1 MKDTDSRD
9 YKVCQALLG
18 QRWRFNDWR
27 GIARH
32 VMPLMI
38 PAGEMQNVADDGL
51 ADIVVQRAKDNVLK
65 LAGVCASMV
74 TERGLNWFYYKS
86 NDENGSADAEDWFTK
101 ATQVVQDVIEQSNF
115 YTEQHSAVV
124 DRIVAG
130 TGLMLIEPDVL
141 RTLVFVHVPAGTYAI
156 AENDQQEV
164 DTVVRTFKFT
174 AHQAAM
180 KWGVERLSER
190 MRKAWERPEE
200 RYAEQFEVWH
210 LVEPRDVADMGNVPG
225 DESVVMNPL
234 LMSWRSVYIEAES
247 RHVIYEDGYYEFPYL
262 CTRFVTLAGSPYGL
276 SALYG
281 LEDTLRKIIRLEGS
295 IVDAAEA
302 AAVPR
307 LLTTADMVEDICLEA
322 GGITVVTPQ
331 AAGAQLPREWATV
344 VDYRSGKELLVEKE
358 QELDRALFID
368 AIQVLEPVERQMS
381 ATEAQLRTNEKVQ
394 TFAPTFSQYVAD
406 LRRPMER
413 IFAIC
418 YRAGLFPKSYVPKG
432 LLKATEASGG
442 QMYRLNAPTP
452 AYIGRMAKA
461 LENNKVRGVQQLLE
475 LGGQM
480 AQLSGDGSWLGAMK
494 PGRVMSFLGRELNVP
509 VECME
514 TLEVLEAREEA
525 ARMAAAQQQQV
536 QMAQMMAA
544 ANRDNAA
551 AMQGGQV

>member
-1 MKDTDSRD
+1 MQNDSRD
-9 YKVCQALLG
+9 YKVCRALLG
-18 QRWRFNDWR
+18 QRWSFNDWR
-27 GIARH
+27 GIAKH
-32 VMPLMI
+32 VMPLLI
-38 PAGEMQNVADDGL
+38 PDSNLQDVADDGL
-51 ADIVVQRAKDNVLK
+51 ADVVVQRAKDNVLK

-86 NDENGSADAEDWFTK
+86 NDKDAAADAEDWFTK
-101 ATQVVQDVIEQSNF
+101 ATQVVQDAIEQSNF

-124 DRIVAG
+124 DRIVTG

-174 AHQAAM
+174 PHQAAL
-180 KWGVERLSER
+180 KWGLEKLSEK
-190 MRKAWERPEE
+190 MRKAYESADE
-200 RYAEQFEVWH
+200 RYNRQFEIWH
-210 LVEPRDVADMGNVPG
+210 LVEPRDVADMGNVPP
-225 DESVVMNPL
+225 DKSVGLNPL
-234 LMSWRSVYIEAES
+234 LMSWRSVYMEADS
-247 RHVIYEDGYYEFPYL
+247 RHVIHEDGYYEFPYL
-262 CTRFVTLAGSPYGL
+262 CSRFVTLAGSPYGL

-302 AAVPR
+302 AAMPR
-307 LLTTADMVEDICLEA
+307 LLTSADMVEDICLEA

-331 AAGAQLPREWATV
+331 AAAAGLPREWATV
-344 VDYRSGKELLVEKE
+344 VDYRSGKELLAEKE
-358 QELDRALFID
+358 AELDKALFID
-368 AIQVLEPVERQMS
+368 AIQVLAPVERQMS

-418 YRAGLFPKSYVPKG
+418 YRAGLFPQNYVPKS
-432 LLKATEASGG
+432 LLSPTEASRGS
-442 QMYRLNAPTP
+442 MYRLNAPTP

-461 LENNKVRGVQQLLE
+461 LENNKVRGVQSILE
-475 LGGQM
+475 LAGQM
-480 AQLSGDGSWLGAMK
+480 VQLSGDGGWLGAIK
-494 PGRVMSFLGRELNVP
+494 PGRVMHFLGRELNVP

-514 TLEVLEAREEA
+514 KLEVVEQREED
-525 ARMAAAQQQQV
+525 ARVAAAQQQQAQV
-536 QMAQMMAA
+536 AQMMAS
-544 ANRDNAA
+544 ANRDQAMAA
-551 AMQGGQV
+551 NS

>member
-1 MKDTDSRD
+1 MQNDSRD
-9 YKVCQALLG
+9 YKVCRALLG

-27 GIARH
+27 GIAKH
-32 VMPLMI
+32 VMPLLI
-38 PAGEMQNVADDGL
+38 PDSNLQDVADDGL
-51 ADIVVQRAKDNVLK
+51 ADVVVQRAKDDVLK

-86 NDENGSADAEDWFTK
+86 NDKDAAADAEDWFTK
-101 ATQVVQDVIEQSNF
+101 ATQVVQDAIEQSNF

-124 DRIVAG
+124 DRIVTG
-130 TGLMLIEPDVL
+130 TGLMLIEPDEL

-174 AHQAAM
+174 PHQAAL
-180 KWGVERLSER
+180 KWGLEKLSEK
-190 MRKAWERPEE
+190 MRKSYESAEE
-200 RYAEQFEVWH
+200 RYSRQFEIWH
-210 LVEPRDVADMGNVPG
+210 LVEPRDVADMGNVPA
-225 DESVVMNPL
+225 DKSVGMNPL
-234 LMSWRSVYIEAES
+234 LMSWRSVYMEADS
-247 RHVIYEDGYYEFPYL
+247 RHVIHEDGYYEFPYL
-262 CTRFVTLAGSPYGL
+262 CSRFVTLAGSPYGL

-302 AAVPR
+302 AAMPR
-307 LLTTADMVEDICLEA
+307 LLTSADMVEDICLEA

-331 AAGAQLPREWATV
+331 AAAAGLPREWATV
-344 VDYRSGKELLVEKE
+344 VDYRSGKELLAEKE
-358 QELDRALFID
+358 AELDKALFID
-368 AIQVLEPVERQMS
+368 AIQVLAPVERQMS

-418 YRAGLFPKSYVPKG
+418 YRAGLFPQNYVPRS
-432 LLKATEASGG
+432 LLSPTEASKGS
-442 QMYRLNAPTP
+442 MYRLNAPTP

-461 LENNKVRGVQQLLE
+461 LENNKVRGVQSILE
-475 LGGQM
+475 LAGQM
-480 AQLSGDGSWLGAMK
+480 VQLSGDGGWLGAIK
-494 PGRVMSFLGRELNVP
+494 PGRVMHFLGREMNVP

-514 TLEVLEAREEA
+514 KLEVVEQREED
-525 ARMAAAQQQQV
+525 ARVAAAQQQQAQV
-536 QMAQMMAA
+536 AQMVAS
-544 ANRDNAA
+544 ANRDQAMAA
-551 AMQGGQV
+551 NS

>member
-1 MKDTDSRD
+1 MQNDSRD
-9 YKVCQALLG
+9 YKVCRALLG

-27 GIARH
+27 GIAKH
-32 VMPLMI
+32 VMPLLI
-38 PAGEMQNVADDGL
+38 PDSNLQDVADDGL
-51 ADIVVQRAKDNVLK
+51 ADVVVQRAKDDVLK

-86 NDENGSADAEDWFTK
+86 NDKDAAADAEDWFTK
-101 ATQVVQDVIEQSNF
+101 ATQVVQDAIEQSNF

-124 DRIVAG
+124 DRIVTG
-130 TGLMLIEPDVL
+130 TGLMLIEPDEL

-174 AHQAAM
+174 PHQAAL
-180 KWGVERLSER
+180 KWGLEKLSEK
-190 MRKAWERPEE
+190 MRKSYESADE
-200 RYAEQFEVWH
+200 RYSRQFEIWH
-210 LVEPRDVADMGNVPG
+210 LVEPRDVADMGNVPA
-225 DESVVMNPL
+225 DKSVGMNPL
-234 LMSWRSVYIEAES
+234 LMSWRSVYMEADS
-247 RHVIYEDGYYEFPYL
+247 RHVIHEDGYYEFPYL
-262 CTRFVTLAGSPYGL
+262 CSRFVTLAGSPYGL

-302 AAVPR
+302 AAIPR
-307 LLTTADMVEDICLEA
+307 LLTSADMVEDICLEA

-331 AAGAQLPREWATV
+331 AEAAGLPREWATV
-344 VDYRSGKELLVEKE
+344 VDYRSGKELLAEKE
-358 QELDRALFID
+358 AELDKALFID
-368 AIQVLEPVERQMS
+368 AIQVLAPVERQMS

-418 YRAGLFPKSYVPKG
+418 YRAGLFPQNYVPKS
-432 LLKATEASGG
+432 LLSPTEASKGS
-442 QMYRLNAPTP
+442 MYRLNAPTP

-461 LENNKVRGVQQLLE
+461 LENNKVRGVQSILE
-475 LGGQM
+475 LAGQM
-480 AQLSGDGSWLGAMK
+480 VQLSGDGGWLGAIK
-494 PGRVMSFLGRELNVP
+494 PGRVMHFLGREMNVP

-514 TLEVLEAREEA
+514 KLEVVEQREED
-525 ARMAAAQQQQV
+525 ARVAAAQQQQAQV
-536 QMAQMMAA
+536 AQMMAS
-544 ANRDNAA
+544 ANRDQAMAA
-551 AMQGGQV
+551 NS

>member
-1 MKDTDSRD
+1 MADRD
-9 YKVCQALLG
+9 YKLCQALLG

-32 VMPLMI
+32 VMPLLI
-38 PAGEMQNVADDGL
+38 PASEMQDVADDGL
-51 ADIVVQRAKDNVLK
+51 VDVVVQRAKDNVLK

-86 NDENGSADAEDWFTK
+86 NDKEASADAEDWFTK

-130 TGLMLIEPDVL
+130 TGLMLIEPDAL

-174 AHQAAM
+174 PHQAAL

-190 MRKAWERPEE
+190 MRKAYDKPES
-200 RYAEQFEVWH
+200 RYSEQYEIWH
-210 LVEPRDVADMGNVPG
+210 LVEPRDVADMGNVPSG
-225 DESVVMNPL
+225 KVGLNPL

-247 RHVIYEDGYYEFPYL
+247 RHVIHENGYYEFPYL
-262 CTRFVTLAGSPYGL
+262 CSRFVTLAGCPYGL

-307 LLTTADMVEDICLEA
+307 LLTSADMVEDICLEA

-331 AAGAQLPREWATV
+331 AAAAQLPREWATV
-344 VDYRSGKELLVEKE
+344 TDYRSGKELLAEKE

-418 YRAGLFPKSYVPKG
+418 YRAGLFPGRYVPKG
-432 LLKATEASGG
+432 LLSPTDASAG

-461 LENNKVRGVQQLLE
+461 LENNKVRGVQSLLE

-480 AQLSGDGSWLGAMK
+480 MQLSGDAAWLGALK

-509 VECME
+509 VEC
-514 TLEVLEAREEA
+514 LEKLAVLEQREED
-525 ARMAAAQQQQV
+525 ARAAAAQHAQAEV
-536 QMAQMMAA
+536 AQMQ
-544 ANRDNAA
+544 AA
-551 AMQGGQV
+551 AMRDQAAVQAGQ

>member
-1 MKDTDSRD
+1 MQNDSRD
-9 YKVCQALLG
+9 YKVCRALLG

-27 GIARH
+27 GIAKH
-32 VMPLMI
+32 VMPLLI
-38 PAGEMQNVADDGL
+38 PDSNLQDVADDGL
-51 ADIVVQRAKDNVLK
+51 ADVVVQRAKDDVLK

-86 NDENGSADAEDWFTK
+86 NDKDAAADAEDWFTK
-101 ATQVVQDVIEQSNF
+101 ATQVVQDAIEQSNF

-124 DRIVAG
+124 DRIVTG
-130 TGLMLIEPDVL
+130 TGLMLIEPDAL

-174 AHQAAM
+174 PHQAAL
-180 KWGVERLSER
+180 KWGLEKLSEK
-190 MRKAWERPEE
+190 MRKSYESADE
-200 RYAEQFEVWH
+200 RYSRQFEIWH
-210 LVEPRDVADMGNVPG
+210 LVEPRDVADMGNVPP
-225 DESVVMNPL
+225 DRSVGLNPL
-234 LMSWRSVYIEAES
+234 LMSWRSVYMEADS
-247 RHVIYEDGYYEFPYL
+247 RHVIHEDGYYEFPYL
-262 CTRFVTLAGSPYGL
+262 CSRFVTLAGSPYGL

-302 AAVPR
+302 AAMPR
-307 LLTTADMVEDICLEA
+307 LLTSADMVEDICLEA

-331 AAGAQLPREWATV
+331 AAAAGLPREWATV
-344 VDYRSGKELLVEKE
+344 VDYRSGKELLAEKE
-358 QELDRALFID
+358 AELDKALFID
-368 AIQVLEPVERQMS
+368 AIQVLAPVERQMS

-418 YRAGLFPKSYVPKG
+418 YRAGLFPQNYVPRS
-432 LLKATEASGG
+432 LLSPTEASRGS
-442 QMYRLNAPTP
+442 MYRLNAPTP

-461 LENNKVRGVQQLLE
+461 LENNKVRGVQSILE
-475 LGGQM
+475 LAGQM
-480 AQLSGDGSWLGAMK
+480 VQLSGDGGWLGAMK
-494 PGRVMSFLGRELNVP
+494 PGRVMHFLGRELNVP

-514 TLEVLEAREEA
+514 KLEVVEQREDDARV
-525 ARMAAAQQQQV
+525 AAAQQQQAQV
-536 QMAQMMAA
+536 AQMMAS
-544 ANRDNAA
+544 ANRDQAMAA
-551 AMQGGQV
+551 NS

>member
-1 MKDTDSRD
+1 MSSDRD
-9 YKVCQALLG
+9 FKVCSSLLS
-18 QRWRFNDWR
+18 QRWRFHDWR

-32 VMPLMI
+32 VMPLLI
-38 PAGEMQNVADDGL
+38 PAAEKQSVPSDGL
-51 ADIVVQRAKDNVLK
+51 ADVVVQRAKDDVLK

-86 NDENGSADAEDWFTK
+86 NDKDSNADAEDWFTK

-130 TGLMLIEPDVL
+130 TGLMLIEADAL

-174 AHQAAM
+174 PHQAAL
-180 KWGVERLSER
+180 KWGVEKLGER
-190 MRKAWERPEE
+190 MRKAYDNPDE
-200 RYAEQFEVWH
+200 RYTAEFEVWH
-210 LVEPRDVADMGNVPG
+210 LVEPRDVANLGNVPSDG
-225 DESVVMNPL
+225 VGLNPL
-234 LMSWRSVYIEAES
+234 LMSWRSVYIEVES
-247 RHVIYEDGYYEFPYL
+247 RHVIHEDGYYEFPYL
-262 CTRFVTLAGSPYGL
+262 CSRFITLAGSPYGL

-281 LEDTLRKIIRLEGS
+281 LEDTLQKIIRLEGS
-295 IVDAAEA
+295 ITDAAEA
-302 AAVPR
+302 AAMPR
-307 LLTTADMVEDICLEA
+307 LLTTADMVEDICMEA

-331 AAGAQLPREWATV
+331 AANAQLPREWATV
-344 VDYRSGKELLVEKE
+344 VDYRSGKELLAEKE
-358 QELDRALFID
+358 KELDKALFID

-418 YRAGLFPKSYVPKG
+418 YRAGLFPGNYVPRG
-432 LLKATEASGG
+432 LLSATEASDGA
-442 QMYRLNAPTP
+442 MYRLNAPTP

-461 LENNKVRGVQQLLE
+461 LENNKVRGVQNLLE
-475 LGGQM
+475 LGGNM
-480 AQLSGDGSWLGAMK
+480 AKLSGDGAWLGALK
-494 PGRVMSFLGRELNVP
+494 PGRVMSFLGREMNVP

-514 TLEVLEAREEA
+514 KLEVLERREQDARD
-525 ARMAAAQQQQV
+525 AAAQEHDAQV
-536 QMAQMMAA
+536 AQMMAA
-544 ANRDNAA
+544 ANRDA
-551 AMQGGQV
+551 AMAAQAGK

>member
-1 MKDTDSRD
+1 MQNDSRD
-9 YKVCQALLG
+9 YKVCRALLG

-27 GIARH
+27 GIAKH
-32 VMPLMI
+32 VMPLLI
-38 PAGEMQNVADDGL
+38 PDSNLQDVADDGL
-51 ADIVVQRAKDNVLK
+51 ADVVVQRAKDNVLK

-86 NDENGSADAEDWFTK
+86 NDKDAAADAEDWFTK
-101 ATQVVQDVIEQSNF
+101 ATQVVQDAIEQSNF

-124 DRIVAG
+124 DRIVTG
-130 TGLMLIEPDVL
+130 TGLMLIEPDEL

-174 AHQAAM
+174 PHQAAL
-180 KWGVERLSER
+180 KWGLEKLSEK
-190 MRKAWERPEE
+190 MRKSYESADE
-200 RYAEQFEVWH
+200 RYSRQFEIWH
-210 LVEPRDVADMGNVPG
+210 LVEPRDVADMGNVPA
-225 DESVVMNPL
+225 DKSVGMNPL
-234 LMSWRSVYIEAES
+234 LMSWRSVYMEADS
-247 RHVIYEDGYYEFPYL
+247 RHVIHEDGYYEFPYL
-262 CTRFVTLAGSPYGL
+262 CSRFVTLAGSPYGL

-302 AAVPR
+302 AAMPR
-307 LLTTADMVEDICLEA
+307 LLTSADMVEDICLEA

-331 AAGAQLPREWATV
+331 AAAAGLPREWATV
-344 VDYRSGKELLVEKE
+344 VDYRSGKELLAEKE
-358 QELDRALFID
+358 AELDKALFID
-368 AIQVLEPVERQMS
+368 AIQVLAPVERQMS

-418 YRAGLFPKSYVPKG
+418 YRAGLFPQNYVPRS
-432 LLKATEASGG
+432 LLSPTEASKGS
-442 QMYRLNAPTP
+442 MYRLNAPTP

-461 LENNKVRGVQQLLE
+461 LENNKVRGVQSILE
-475 LGGQM
+475 LAGQM
-480 AQLSGDGSWLGAMK
+480 VQLSGDGGWLGAIK
-494 PGRVMSFLGRELNVP
+494 PGRVMHFLGRELNVP

-514 TLEVLEAREEA
+514 KLEVVEQREED
-525 ARMAAAQQQQV
+525 ARVAAAQQQQA
-536 QMAQMMAA
+536 QMAQMMAS
-544 ANRDNAA
+544 ANRDQAMAA
-551 AMQGGQV
+551 NS